1 MKAFILLW
9 ICVYIFATVFH
20 SVVWG
25 EGEVELEYKYLG
37 ICKAISSKL
46 SDGLMG
52 VFSKSRDGAN
62 VK

>member
-1 MKAFILLW
+1 M
-9 ICVYIFATVFH
+9 
-20 SVVWG
+20 G

>member
-1 MKAFILLW
+1 MSIYLQLFFIL
-9 ICVYIFATVFH
+9 CV
-20 SVVWG
+20 G